1 MKHFYFVAIILFF
14 SLLTVSGQD
23 INLRFQHLTSE
34 QGLSQN
40 TIGCMLQD
48 SRGFMWFGTWN
59 GLDRYDGYNFLVFKS
74 DNQKDGLTNNF
85 IYSICEDKEGNIWAG
100 TKNGLNKI
108 DHLTNAITHFFHNVD
123 DPNTISGNIINAL
136 YSDRLGS
143 IWVGTAGNG
152 LDKIIF
158 DKITGKYSLTHYRND
173 QSNSASLPGD
183 NINSILQDKNGA
195 LWVGTTSGLGRM
207 DMASGRFTPFRT
219 NNAFANTISSNGVL
233 TLFEDKSEVI
243 WVGTNNGLNK
253 FNKVSGDFV
262 RYLPDPD
269 NPASISHL
277 TVKAISEDS
286 EGHILVGTLGGL
298 DRMNQENGNFYHFPV
313 GQNDNYSLNNEF
325 INALFADRQGNI
337 WIGTDKG
344 GISKYNG
351 KQKGFGFFAS
361 SRSNSNSLS
370 NNTINSVYDE
380 PSNLWV
386 GTAGGGLNRYSKADK
401 TFNHYQNSTH
411 NLNSIS
417 SNFVSAICK
426 DHKGDIWLGTWGG
439 GLNQIVSLKG
449 GGVFSHYR
457 EATGQ
462 NSIISD
468 FVSSVWADP
477 NGYLLIG
484 TLSGLDFFEQEQH
497 IFRHIANQTGWKN
510 RISEVGCILKD
521 SKGYYWIGT
530 RLGLYRVDSKLLTGT
545 IEDKDITRF
554 VNVNGVENS
563 LSGDYVISLCED
575 NQGDIWVGTY
585 GSGIS
590 RIHLSE
596 RGEPS
601 FTNFSQNDGLC
612 NNVVYAIQKDRNNN
626 LWLSTDNGLSRLDLQ
641 SKQFKNF
648 YVSDGLQS
656 NQFYW
661 AASCAGADGKLYFGG
676 MEGLIYFD
684 PDNIRDNTFIPQ
696 VVLTDLKVFNASVNV
711 GKWNGKKV
719 LLDKVINETTNLNL
733 SYKENVFSFEFSSLD
748 YFLPEKVQYK
758 YRMQGV
764 DKDWVTVPSTR
775 RFVTYTNLEG
785 GDYLFEVKACN
796 SDGVWNSTPAKLT
809 LHISPPFWATVWF
822 RILVLLFVTG
832 LVLAYIRYRTIAL
845 HRQKIVLERLVKE
858 RTRMVE
864 EQNETLQS
872 QAISL
877 QESNILLA
885 SGKEQIEGQK
895 SQLELKNQEISEQR
909 DQLIELN
916 EHVKLVNQFK
926 LRFFT
931 NISHEF
937 RTPLTLILDPLESL
951 MKKLE
956 GDKESIVTLK
966 LINRNAQRLL
976 HLINQ
981 LMNFRRI
988 ETGKIELRVA
998 QGDLTGF
1005 LNEIFVSFQDLA
1017 NHQKIRYSFD
1027 TEDNLQSCWFD
1038 PEKIENIFYNLLSN
1052 AFKFTP
1058 ENGQI
1063 SMKVRFC
1070 EPHQSLP
1077 ELTFPHV
1084 SIEISDTGKGI
1095 AAVHLPY
1102 LFDRFYQAES
1112 TTENRQ
1118 KGSGIGLALT
1128 QELVQ
1133 AIHGLISVESKIN
1146 QGSTFTVLLPYRSE
1160 DFAENELD
1168 LTADVQIVNI
1178 QSKVDVISEEILH
1191 AEQPE
1196 ESDLLQVDKSK
1207 PLILIVED
1215 NYDLRNFMLHSL
1227 NQEYRMMGAENGK
1240 EGFELAKKYTPDLII
1255 SDIMMP
1261 VMDGLELCS
1270 RLKKEL
1276 HTSHIPVILLTA
1288 KAMIEHWIEGLETG
1302 ADDYIPKPFNLQ
1314 VLQARMQNL
1323 IDGRRRLKKMF
1334 SSPQETPGSDLA
1346 WSSIDEEFISKAFAI
1361 LEKSYW
1367 NPEFSASQFAS
1378 EMFVSRSLLYKK
1390 IRAITD
1396 LNITD
1401 FINSFKLRKAVELIR
1416 ENKQPIADIAFNVG
1430 FNDPKYF
1437 SRIFRKFYGMSPSEF
1452 QSQKTS

>member
-1 MKHFYFVAIILFF
+1 MDRIYIILILLFF
-14 SLLTVSGQD
+14 GFLSLSGQD
-23 INLRFQHLTSE
+23 VNLRFQHITSE

-40 TIGCMLQD
+40 TIGCILQD
-48 SRGFMWFGTWN
+48 SRGFIWFGTWN

-74 DNQKDGLTNNF
+74 DNQQGGLSNNF

-108 DHLTNAITHFFHNVD
+108 DHKTNKITTFYSEPGDLNS
-123 DPNTISGNIINAL
+123 ISGNTINAL
-136 YSDRLGS
+136 FCDKQGS
-143 IWVGTAGNG
+143 VWVGTASNG
-152 LDKIIF
+152 LDRISY
-158 DKITGKYSLTHYRND
+158 DKQQEKYVVYHYSND
-173 QSNSASLPGD
+173 QTDLHTLPG
-183 NINSILQDKNGA
+183 NEINAILQDRNGI
-195 LWVGTTSGLGRM
+195 LWVGTNSGLGRM
-207 DMASGRFTPFRT
+207 DQGARKFDRYRNS
-219 NNAFANTISSNGVL
+219 NIQIKSLSSNGIL
-233 TLFEDKSEVI
+233 SIFEDKSGTI
-243 WVGTNNGLNK
+243 WLGTNNGLNK
-253 FNKVSGDFV
+253 FNSVTNDFD

-269 NPASISHL
+269 NPGSLSHF
-277 TVKAISEDS
+277 TVKAISEDID
-286 EGHILVGTLGGL
+286 GHLLVGTLGGL
-298 DRMNQENGNFYHFPV
+298 DRLNPLNGSFYHFPV
-313 GQNDNYSLNNEF
+313 GRNDNLSLNNQF

-351 KQKGFGFFAS
+351 KQKGFGYFAS
-361 SRSNSNSLS
+361 STTNSNSLS
-370 NNTINSVYDE
+370 NNMINSVFDE
-380 PSNLWV
+380 PSRLWI
-386 GTAGGGLNRYSKADK
+386 GTAGGGLNRYDKAGK
-401 TFNHYQNSTH
+401 TFSHYANSSHNQNSV
-411 NLNSIS
+411 S
-417 SNFVSAICK
+417 SNFISAICK
-426 DHKGDIWLGTWGG
+426 DPERNIWVGTWGG
-439 GLNQIVSLKG
+439 GLNQLVSPNG
-449 GGVFSHYR
+449 AGVFKHYS
-457 EATGQ
+457 ENEPSG
-462 NSIISD
+462 IISD
-468 FVSSVWADP
+468 FISSIWADP
-477 NGYLLIG
+477 KGFLLIG
-484 TLSGLDFFEQEQH
+484 TLTGLTLFEPKTKL
-497 IFRHIANQTGWKN
+497 FKHIANQPALKN

-521 SKGYYWIGT
+521 NKDFYWIGT
-530 RLGLYRVDSKLLTGT
+530 RLGLYRVASPDLKSDIKDNEIIRFTNNK
-545 IEDKDITRF
+545 EDK
-554 VNVNGVENS
+554 NS
-563 LSGDYVISLCED
+563 LPGDYVISLCED
-575 NQGDIWVGTY
+575 NQGDIWIGTY

-590 RIHLSE
+590 RIHTSE
-596 RGEPS
+596 NGDVT
-601 FTNFSQNDGLC
+601 FKNYSQNDGLC
-612 NNVVYAIQKDRNNN
+612 NNVVYAIQKDRSNN
-626 LWLSTDNGLSRLDLQ
+626 LWLSTDNGLSRFDLRTN
-641 SKQFKNF
+641 QFKNF
-648 YVSDGLQS
+648 YASDGLQS

-661 AASCAGADGKLYFGG
+661 TAACAGEDGQLYFGG
-676 MEGLIYFD
+676 VEGLNYFD
-684 PDNIRDNTFIPQ
+684 PESIKDNTFIPQ
-696 VVLTDLKVFNASVNV
+696 VVLTDLKVFNSTVNV
-711 GKWNGKKV
+711 GRWNGKKII
-719 LLDKVINETTNLNL
+719 LEKVINETSTLNL
-733 SYKENVFSFEFSSLD
+733 SHNENVFSFEFSSLD
-748 YFLPEKVQYK
+748 YFLPEKVEYK

-796 SDGVWNSTPAKLT
+796 SDGVWNNTSTKLK
-809 LHISPPFWATVWF
+809 LHISPPFWATTWF
-822 RILVLLFVTG
+822 RIMLFLLVTG
-832 LVLAYIRYRTIAL
+832 LVFAYIRFRIISL
-845 HRQKIVLERLVKE
+845 QRQKLALERLVKK

-864 EQNETLQS
+864 KQNETLQS
-872 QAISL
+872 QAQSL
-877 QESNILLA
+877 TESNILLA
-885 SGKEQIEGQK
+885 TGKELIEGQK
-895 SQLELKNQEISEQR
+895 SQLEKQNQEISEQR
-909 DQLIELN
+909 DKLIELN

-951 MKKLE
+951 IKKLE
-956 GDKESIVTLK
+956 GDKESTKTLK

-988 ETGKIELRVA
+988 ESGKIEIRVTK
-998 QGDLTGF
+998 GDLTGF
-1005 LNEIFVSFQDLA
+1005 LNEIFASFHDLA
-1017 NHQKIRYSFD
+1017 NHQKIRYSF
-1027 TEDNLQSCWFD
+1027 EIENICQACWFD

-1058 ENGQI
+1058 ESGQI

-1070 EPHQSLP
+1070 EPHPNLQ
-1077 ELTFPHV
+1077 ELSFPYV
-1084 SIEISDTGKGI
+1084 SIEISDSGKGI
-1095 AAVHLPY
+1095 DAVHIPY

-1112 TTENRQ
+1112 NTDNRQ

-1133 AIHGLISVESKIN
+1133 AIHGQISVESKIN
-1146 QGSTFTVLLPYRSE
+1146 QGSIFTVLLPYRSE

-1168 LTADVQIVNI
+1168 LTADVQLVNL
-1178 QSKVDVISEEILH
+1178 QSKVNVISEEILH
-1191 AEQPE
+1191 ADLPE
-1196 ESDLLQVDKSK
+1196 ESDPLQVDKSK

-1227 NQEYRMMGAENGK
+1227 NTEYRMMGAENGK

-1314 VLQARMQNL
+1314 VLQARIQNL

-1334 SSPQETPGSDLA
+1334 SSPQETPGSELLG
-1346 WSSIDEEFISKAFAI
+1346 SSVDEEFIIKVYAI
-1361 LEKSYW
+1361 LERSYL
-1367 NPEFSASQFAS
+1367 NPDFQASQFAS
-1378 EMFVSRSLLYKK
+1378 EMFMSRSLLYKK

-1416 ENKQPIADIAFNVG
+1416 GNKQPIADIALNVG

-1452 QSQKTS
+1452 QSQKSN

>member
-1 MKHFYFVAIILFF
+1 MNRIFITIILLFIGF
-14 SLLTVSGQD
+14 LPLSGQEV
-23 INLRFQHLTSE
+23 NLRFQHITSE

-59 GLDRYDGYNFLVFKS
+59 GLDRYDGYNFLTFKS
-74 DNQKDGLTNNF
+74 ENQQGGLSNNF

-108 DHLTNAITHFFHNVD
+108 DHQTNAITTFIH
-123 DPNTISGNIINAL
+123 DPDLANSISGNTINAL
-136 YSDRLGS
+136 YCDRNGS
-143 IWVGTAGNG
+143 VWVGTSTNG
-152 LDKIIF
+152 LDKITF
-158 DKITGKYSLTHYRND
+158 DRALGKYLFTHFRYDKSD
-173 QSNSASLPGD
+173 QLSIPG
-183 NINSILQDKNGA
+183 NEINSILEDKSGF
-195 LWVGTTSGLGRM
+195 LWVGTNSGLGRM
-207 DMASGRFTPFRT
+207 DLASGRFEVFR
-219 NNAFANTISSNGVL
+219 NNNLINNSISSNGIL
-233 TLFEDKSEVI
+233 AIFEDKAGII
-243 WVGTNNGLNK
+243 WLGTNNGLDK
-253 FNKVSGDFV
+253 FNAGSGDFV
-262 RYLPDPD
+262 RYLPNPD
-269 NPASISHL
+269 NPGSISHL
-277 TVKAISEDS
+277 TVKAISEDID
-286 EGHILVGTLGGL
+286 GRLLVGTLGGL
-298 DRMNQENGNFYHFPV
+298 DLFNPVNGSFYHFPV
-313 GQNDNYSLNNEF
+313 GQNDNFSLNNEF

-361 SRSNSNSLS
+361 NQSNSNSLS
-370 NNTINSVYDE
+370 NNMVNSVFDE
-380 PSNLWV
+380 PSYLWI
-386 GTAGGGLNRYSKADK
+386 GTAGGGLNRYSKGDK
-401 TFNHYQNSTH
+401 TFSHYRNSAH
-411 NLNSIS
+411 NQNSIS
-417 SNFVSAICK
+417 SNFISAICK
-426 DHKGDIWLGTWGG
+426 DPKGDIWVGTWGG
-439 GLNQIVSLKG
+439 GLNQLVTPNG
-449 GGVFSHYR
+449 GGVFRHFR
-457 EATGQ
+457 ENESPG
-462 NSIISD
+462 IVSD

-477 NGYLLIG
+477 KGFLLIG
-484 TLSGLDFFEQEQH
+484 TLTGLDLFDQGKHQ
-497 IFRHIANQTGWKN
+497 FRHIANQQSLKN

-521 SKGYYWIGT
+521 KKDYYWIGT
-530 RLGLYRVDSKLLTGT
+530 RLGLYRVASNQLTEN
-545 IEDKDITRF
+545 IQDKDIIRF
-554 VNVNGVENS
+554 TNTNGVTNT
-563 LSGDYVISLCED
+563 LPGDYVISLCED

-590 RIHLSE
+590 RIHIAENGGVTFKSY
-596 RGEPS
+596 
-601 FTNFSQNDGLC
+601 SQSDGLC
-612 NNVVYAIQKDRNNN
+612 NNVVYAIQNDRNNN
-626 LWLSTDNGLSRLDLQ
+626 LWLSTDNGLSRFDLKT
-641 SKQFKNF
+641 SQFKNF
-648 YVSDGLQS
+648 YASDGLQS

-661 AASCAGADGKLYFGG
+661 TASCTGADGRLYFGG
-676 MEGLIYFD
+676 VKGLNYFD
-684 PDNIRDNTFIPQ
+684 PESIRDNTFIPQ
-696 VVLTDLKVFNASVNV
+696 VLLTELKVFNSTVNV

-719 LLDKVINETTNLNL
+719 LLEKVINETSTLNL

-764 DKDWVTVPSTR
+764 DKDWVTVPSSR

-796 SDGVWNSTPAKLT
+796 CDGVWNNTPTKLK

-822 RILVLLFVTG
+822 RILLLLFVTG
-832 LVLAYIRYRTIAL
+832 LVLGYIRYRTIAL
-845 HRQKIVLERLVKE
+845 HRQKIVLERLVRE

-872 QAISL
+872 QAQSL
-877 QESNILLA
+877 KESNTLLA
-885 SGKEQIEGQK
+885 SGKELIEGQK
-895 SQLELKNQEISEQR
+895 SQLEMQNLEISDQR
-909 DQLIELN
+909 DKLIELN

-951 MKKLE
+951 LKKLE
-956 GDKESIVTLK
+956 GDKESTQTLR

-998 QGDLTGF
+998 KGDLTGF

-1027 TEDNLQSCWFD
+1027 AEDIHQSCWFD

-1070 EPHQSLP
+1070 EPHQNLQ
-1077 ELTFPHV
+1077 ELSFPYI
-1084 SIEISDTGKGI
+1084 SIEIRDTGKGI
-1095 AAVHLPY
+1095 AEAHLPY

-1112 TTENRQ
+1112 STENRE

-1128 QELVQ
+1128 QELVK

-1168 LTADVQIVNI
+1168 LTADIQLVNI

-1191 AEQPE
+1191 ADVPE
-1196 ESDLLQVDKSK
+1196 EADPLQVDKSK

-1227 NQEYRMMGAENGK
+1227 NQEYRIMGAENGK

-1270 RLKKEL
+1270 RVKKEL

-1314 VLQARMQNL
+1314 VLQARIQNL
-1323 IDGRRRLKKMF
+1323 IDGRRRLKKRF

-1346 WSSIDEEFISKAFAI
+1346 GSPIDEEFISKAYAI
-1361 LEKSYW
+1361 LEKSYRV
-1367 NPEFSASQFAS
+1367 PEFSASQFAS

-1452 QSQKTS
+1452 HSQKTS

>member
-1 MKHFYFVAIILFF
+1 MARIYFIIVFLCIHSA
-14 SLLTVSGQD
+14 SLWGQEV
-23 INLRFQHLTSE
+23 NLRFQHITSE

-40 TIGCMLQD
+40 TIGCIMQD

-59 GLDRYDGYNFLVFKS
+59 GLDRYDGYNFLTFKS
-74 DNQKDGLTNNF
+74 ENQQEGLSNNF

-108 DHLTNAITHFFHNVD
+108 DHKTNAVSTFNHDPNLTNS
-123 DPNTISGNIINAL
+123 ISGNTINAL
-136 YSDRLGS
+136 LCDRQGAVW
-143 IWVGTAGNG
+143 IGTSNSG
-152 LDKIIF
+152 LDKISY
-158 DKITGKYSLTHYRND
+158 DKDSKSYKFAHFRYDNSD
-173 QSNSASLPGD
+173 QHSLPG
-183 NINSILQDKNGA
+183 NEINAILQDKDGF
-195 LWVGTTSGLGRM
+195 LWVGTNSGLGRM
-207 DMASGRFTPFRT
+207 DCSTGKFEVFRYNST
-219 NNAFANTISSNGVL
+219 LNNSLSSNNIL
-233 TLFEDKSEVI
+233 SIFEDQTGML
-243 WVGTNNGLNK
+243 WVGTTNGLNK
-253 FNKVSGDFV
+253 FNAGVGDFV

-269 NPASISHL
+269 NPGSISHL
-277 TVKAISEDS
+277 TVKAISEDID
-286 EGHILVGTLGGL
+286 GHLLVGTLGGL
-298 DRMNQENGNFYHFPV
+298 DRFNPQNGSFYHFPV
-313 GQNDNYSLNNEF
+313 GQNNNFSLNNEF
-325 INALFADRQGNI
+325 INALFADRQGNM

-351 KQKGFGFFAS
+351 RQKGFGYFS
-361 SRSNSNSLS
+361 SNQSNSNSLS
-370 NNTINSVYDE
+370 SNMINSVFDE
-380 PSNLWV
+380 SPILWI
-386 GTAGGGLNRYSKADK
+386 GTAGGGLNRYSKTDK
-401 TFNHYQNSTH
+401 TFSHFRNSTH
-411 NLNSIS
+411 NPNSIS
-417 SNFVSAICK
+417 SNFISAICK
-426 DHKGDIWLGTWGG
+426 DQGGGIWVGTWGG
-439 GLNQIVSLKG
+439 GLNELKSSVG
-449 GGVFSHYR
+449 TGVFKHFT
-457 EATGQ
+457 EAGQ
-462 NSIISD
+462 GLVSD
-468 FVSSVWADP
+468 FISSIWSDP
-477 NGYLLIG
+477 KGFLLIG
-484 TLSGLDFFEQEQH
+484 TLTGLDLFEQERQL
-497 IFRHIANQTGWKN
+497 FRHIANKQSLKN

-521 SKGYYWIGT
+521 KKDFYWIGT
-530 RLGLYRVDSKLLTGT
+530 RLGLYRVASDLLTEN
-545 IEDKDITRF
+545 IQDKDITRF
-554 VNVNGVENS
+554 TNMNGKVNS
-563 LSGDYVISLCED
+563 LPGDYVISLCED

-590 RIHLSE
+590 RIHIAENGGVTFKSY
-596 RGEPS
+596 
-601 FTNFSQNDGLC
+601 SQNDGLC

-626 LWLSTDNGLSRLDLQ
+626 LWLSTDNGLSRFDL
-641 SKQFKNF
+641 KTNQFKNF
-648 YVSDGLQS
+648 YASDGLQS

-661 AASCAGADGKLYFGG
+661 TASCTGADGRLYFGG
-676 MEGLIYFD
+676 VEGLNYFD
-684 PDNIRDNTFIPQ
+684 PESIKDNTFIPQ
-696 VVLTDLKVFNASVNV
+696 VVLTELKVFNSTVNV
-711 GKWNGKKV
+711 GKWNGRKV
-719 LLDKVINETTNLNL
+719 LLEKVINETSTLNL
-733 SYKENVFSFEFSSLD
+733 SYKENVFSFEFSALD
-748 YFLPEKVQYK
+748 YFLPEKIEYK
-758 YRMQGV
+758 YRMQDV
-764 DKDWVTVPSTR
+764 DKDWVTVPSSR

-796 SDGVWNSTPAKLT
+796 SDGVWNNTPTRLK

-822 RILVLLFVTG
+822 RILSLLFVTG

-864 EQNETLQS
+864 EQNETLQT
-872 QAISL
+872 QAQSL
-877 QESNILLA
+877 LESNILLA

-895 SQLELKNQEISEQR
+895 SQLEMQNQEISIQR
-909 DQLIELN
+909 DKLIELN
-916 EHVKLVNQFK
+916 KDVKLVNQFK

-956 GDKESIVTLK
+956 GDKKSIQTLK

-998 QGDLTGF
+998 KGDLTGF

-1027 TEDNLQSCWFD
+1027 TENIGQSCWFD

-1058 ENGQI
+1058 ESGQI

-1070 EPHQSLP
+1070 EPHQNLP
-1077 ELTFPHV
+1077 ELSFPYI

-1128 QELVQ
+1128 QELVK
-1133 AIHGLISVESKIN
+1133 AIHGQISVESKIN
-1146 QGSTFTVLLPYRSE
+1146 QGSTFTVVLPYRSE
-1160 DFAENELD
+1160 DFSENELD
-1168 LTADVQIVNI
+1168 LTADIQSVNL

-1191 AEQPE
+1191 ADQPE
-1196 ESDLLQVDKSK
+1196 ESDLLQIDKSK
-1207 PLILIVED
+1207 PLILVVED

-1227 NQEYRMMGAENGK
+1227 NHEYRMMGAENGK

-1261 VMDGLELCS
+1261 IMDGLELCS

-1288 KAMIEHWIEGLETG
+1288 KVMIEHWIEGLETG

-1314 VLQARMQNL
+1314 VLQARIQNL

-1334 SSPQETPGSDLA
+1334 SSPHETPGSHLA
-1346 WSSIDEEFISKAFAI
+1346 GSSVDEEFISKAFAI

-1367 NPEFSASQFAS
+1367 NPEFSANQFAS

-1390 IRAITD
+1390 FRAITD

-1401 FINSFKLRKAVELIR
+1401 FINSFKLRKAVDLIR

-1452 QSQKTS
+1452 QSQKTI

>member
-1 MKHFYFVAIILFF
+1 MARIYFIIVFLCIHSA
-14 SLLTVSGQD
+14 SLWGQEV
-23 INLRFQHLTSE
+23 NLRFQHITSE

-40 TIGCMLQD
+40 TIGCIMQD

-59 GLDRYDGYNFLVFKS
+59 GLDRYDGYNFLTFKS
-74 DNQKDGLTNNF
+74 ENQQEGLSNNF

-108 DHLTNAITHFFHNVD
+108 DHKTNAVSTFNHDPNLTNS
-123 DPNTISGNIINAL
+123 ISGNTINAL
-136 YSDRLGS
+136 LCDRQGAVW
-143 IWVGTAGNG
+143 IGTSNSG
-152 LDKIIF
+152 LDKISY
-158 DKITGKYSLTHYRND
+158 DKDSKSYKFAHFRYDNSD
-173 QSNSASLPGD
+173 QHSLPG
-183 NINSILQDKNGA
+183 NEINAILQDKDGF
-195 LWVGTTSGLGRM
+195 LWVGTNSGLGRM
-207 DMASGRFTPFRT
+207 DCSTGKFEVFRYNST
-219 NNAFANTISSNGVL
+219 LNNSLSSNNIL
-233 TLFEDKSEVI
+233 SIFEDQTGML
-243 WVGTNNGLNK
+243 WVGTTNGLNK
-253 FNKVSGDFV
+253 FNAGVGDFV

-269 NPASISHL
+269 NPGSISHL
-277 TVKAISEDS
+277 TVKAISEDID
-286 EGHILVGTLGGL
+286 GHLLVGTLGGL
-298 DRMNQENGNFYHFPV
+298 DRFNPQNGSFYHFPV
-313 GQNDNYSLNNEF
+313 GQNNNFSLNNEF
-325 INALFADRQGNI
+325 INALFADRQGNM

-351 KQKGFGFFAS
+351 RQKGFGYFS
-361 SRSNSNSLS
+361 SNQSNSNSLS
-370 NNTINSVYDE
+370 SNMINSVFDE
-380 PSNLWV
+380 SPILWI
-386 GTAGGGLNRYSKADK
+386 GTAGGGLNRYSKTDK
-401 TFNHYQNSTH
+401 TFSHFRNSTH
-411 NLNSIS
+411 NPNSIS
-417 SNFVSAICK
+417 SNFISAICK
-426 DHKGDIWLGTWGG
+426 DQGGGIWVGTWGG
-439 GLNQIVSLKG
+439 GLNELKSSVG
-449 GGVFSHYR
+449 TGVFKHFT
-457 EATGQ
+457 EAGQ
-462 NSIISD
+462 GLVSD
-468 FVSSVWADP
+468 FISSIWSDP
-477 NGYLLIG
+477 KGFLLIG
-484 TLSGLDFFEQEQH
+484 TLTGLDLFEQERQL
-497 IFRHIANQTGWKN
+497 FRHIANKQSLKN

-521 SKGYYWIGT
+521 KKDFYWIGT
-530 RLGLYRVDSKLLTGT
+530 RLGLYRVASDLLTEN
-545 IEDKDITRF
+545 IQDKDITRF
-554 VNVNGVENS
+554 TNMNGKVNS
-563 LSGDYVISLCED
+563 LPGDYVISLCED

-590 RIHLSE
+590 RIHIAENGGVTFKSY
-596 RGEPS
+596 
-601 FTNFSQNDGLC
+601 SQNDGLC

-626 LWLSTDNGLSRLDLQ
+626 LWLSTDNGLSRFDL
-641 SKQFKNF
+641 KTNQFKNF
-648 YVSDGLQS
+648 YASDGLQS

-661 AASCAGADGKLYFGG
+661 TASCTGADGRLYFGG
-676 MEGLIYFD
+676 VEGLNYFD
-684 PDNIRDNTFIPQ
+684 PESIKDNTFIPQ
-696 VVLTDLKVFNASVNV
+696 VVLTELKVFNSTVNV
-711 GKWNGKKV
+711 GKWNGRKV
-719 LLDKVINETTNLNL
+719 LLEKVINETSTLNL
-733 SYKENVFSFEFSSLD
+733 SYKENVFSFEFSALD
-748 YFLPEKVQYK
+748 YFLPEKIEYK
-758 YRMQGV
+758 YRMQDV
-764 DKDWVTVPSTR
+764 DKDWVTVPSSR

-796 SDGVWNSTPAKLT
+796 SDGVWNNTPTRLK

-822 RILVLLFVTG
+822 RILSLLFVTG

-864 EQNETLQS
+864 EQNETLQT
-872 QAISL
+872 QAQSL
-877 QESNILLA
+877 LESNILLA

-895 SQLELKNQEISEQR
+895 SQLEMQNQEISIQR
-909 DQLIELN
+909 DKLIELN
-916 EHVKLVNQFK
+916 KDVKLVNQFK

-956 GDKESIVTLK
+956 GDKESIQTLK

-998 QGDLTGF
+998 HGDLTGF

-1017 NHQKIRYSFD
+1017 NHQNIHYSFD
-1027 TEDNLQSCWFD
+1027 FEDIRQPCWFD

-1063 SMKVRFC
+1063 SMRVRYC
-1070 EPHQSLP
+1070 EPDPNLP
-1077 ELTFPHV
+1077 ILSFPYI

-1095 AAVHLPY
+1095 SEVHLPY

-1118 KGSGIGLALT
+1118 RGSGIGLALT
-1128 QELVQ
+1128 QELVK
-1133 AIHGLISVESKIN
+1133 AIHGLISVESKVN

-1160 DFAENELD
+1160 DYAENELD
-1168 LTADVQIVNI
+1168 LTADIQLVNL

-1191 AEQPE
+1191 ADLPE
-1196 ESDLLQVDKSK
+1196 ESDPLQVDKSK

-1227 NQEYRMMGAENGK
+1227 NHEYRMMGAENGK

-1288 KAMIEHWIEGLETG
+1288 KVMIEHWVEGLETG

-1314 VLQARMQNL
+1314 VLQARIQNL

-1334 SSPQETPGSDLA
+1334 SSPQETPGSHLA
-1346 WSSIDEEFISKAFAI
+1346 GSSVDEEFISKAFAI
-1361 LEKSYW
+1361 LEKSFW
-1367 NPEFSASQFAS
+1367 NPEFSANQFAS

-1390 IRAITD
+1390 FRAITD

>member
-1 MKHFYFVAIILFF
+1 MNRIYLLIFAFF
-14 SLLTVSGQD
+14 TGFLSLSGQD
-23 INLRFQHLTSE
+23 INLRFQHITSE

-40 TIGCMLQD
+40 TIGCILQD

-74 DNQKDGLTNNF
+74 DNQQGGLSNNF
-85 IYSICEDKEGNIWAG
+85 IYSICEDKDGNIWAG

-108 DHLTNAITHFFHNVD
+108 DHETNTITTFYHNANDV
-123 DPNTISGNIINAL
+123 NSISGNTVNTL
-136 YSDRLGS
+136 FCDKLGA
-143 IWVGTAGNG
+143 IWVGTAANG
-152 LDKIIF
+152 LDKISY
-158 DKITGKYSLTHYRND
+158 DRVGEKYTFTHYTND
-173 QSNSASLPGD
+173 RTTVNSLPG
-183 NINSILQDKNGA
+183 NEINSILQDKNGF
-195 LWVGTTSGLGRM
+195 LWVGTNSGLGKM
-207 DMASGRFTPFRT
+207 DPTSGNFEVFR
-219 NNAFANTISSNGVL
+219 NNTLSDSSISSNGIL
-233 TLFEDKSEVI
+233 TIFEDNSGVI
-243 WVGTNNGLNK
+243 WLGTSNGLDR
-253 FNKVSGDFV
+253 FNSGSGGFV
-262 RYLPDPD
+262 RFLPNPD
-269 NPASISHL
+269 KQGSLSHL
-277 TVKAISEDS
+277 TVKAISQDID
-286 EGHILVGTLGGL
+286 GHLLVGTLGGL
-298 DRMNQENGNFYHFPV
+298 DRFNAETGSFYHFPV
-313 GQNDNYSLNNEF
+313 GQNDNFSLNNEF
-325 INALFADRQGNI
+325 INAILADRQGNI

-351 KQKGFGFFAS
+351 KQKGFGYFAS
-361 SRSNSNSLS
+361 NRSNPNSLS
-370 NNTINSVYDE
+370 SNMINSVFDE
-380 PSNLWV
+380 SSFLWI
-386 GTAGGGLNRYSKADK
+386 GTAGGGLNRYVKADK
-401 TFNHYQNSTH
+401 TFNHYRNSSH
-411 NLNSIS
+411 DGSSIS
-417 SNFVSAICK
+417 SNFISAICEDSRK
-426 DHKGDIWLGTWGG
+426 NLWVGTWGG
-439 GLNQIVSLKG
+439 GLNQLVSPNGTGRFKHFRENETSGIV
-449 GGVFSHYR
+449 
-457 EATGQ
+457 
-462 NSIISD
+462 SD

-477 NGYLLIG
+477 KGFLLIG
-484 TLSGLDFFEQEQH
+484 TLTGLDVFEQEKQ

-521 SKGYYWIGT
+521 GRGFYWIGT
-530 RLGLYRVDSKLLTGT
+530 RLGLYRVSENLLNGVIQDT
-545 IEDKDITRF
+545 DITRF
-554 VNVNGVENS
+554 TYNNGEANS
-563 LSGDYVISLCED
+563 LPGDYVISLCED

-590 RIHLSE
+590 RIRTSDS
-596 RGEPS
+596 GVVT
-601 FTNFSQNDGLC
+601 FKNFSQNDGLC
-612 NNVVYAIQKDRNNN
+612 NNVVYAIQKDKDNN
-626 LWLSTDNGLSRLDLQ
+626 LWLSTDNGLSRFDLKT
-641 SKQFKNF
+641 SQFKNF
-648 YVSDGLQS
+648 YASDGLQS

-661 AASCAGADGKLYFGG
+661 TASCAGEDGRLYFGG
-676 MEGLIYFD
+676 MEGLNYFN
-684 PDNIRDNTFIPQ
+684 PSEIRDNTFIPR
-696 VVLTDLKVFNASVNV
+696 VVLTDFKVFNATVNV

-764 DKDWVTVPSTR
+764 DQDWVTVPSSR

-796 SDGVWNSTPAKLT
+796 SDGVWNNTPAKLT
-809 LHISPPFWATVWF
+809 LHISPPLWATLWF
-822 RILVLLFVTG
+822 RILLLLFLTG
-832 LVLAYIRYRTIAL
+832 LILAYIRYRTIAL

-872 QAISL
+872 QAQSL
-877 QESNILLA
+877 KESNLMLA

-895 SQLELKNQEISEQR
+895 SQLELQNLEISEQR
-909 DQLIELN
+909 DKLIELN
-916 EHVKLVNQFK
+916 KDVKLVNQFK

-937 RTPLTLILDPLESL
+937 RTPITLILDPLESL
-951 MKKLE
+951 MKKLD
-956 GDKESIVTLK
+956 GDKESIQTLK

-988 ETGKIELRVA
+988 ETGKIELRVT

-1005 LNEIFVSFQDLA
+1005 LNGIFVSFQDLA
-1017 NHQKIRYSFD
+1017 NHQNIDYSFD
-1027 TEDNLQSCWFD
+1027 TKGIHQLCWFD

-1063 SMKVRFC
+1063 AMKVRFC
-1070 EPHQSLP
+1070 EPHQNLP
-1077 ELTFPHV
+1077 ELSFPHI

-1128 QELVQ
+1128 QELVK
-1133 AIHGLISVESKIN
+1133 AIHGVISVESKIN

-1160 DFAENELD
+1160 DFTENELD
-1168 LTADVQIVNI
+1168 LTANVQLVNL

-1191 AEQPE
+1191 ADLPE
-1196 ESDLLQVDKSK
+1196 ESDPMQVDKSK

-1227 NQEYRMMGAENGK
+1227 NQEYRMIGAENGK

-1288 KAMIEHWIEGLETG
+1288 KVMIEHWIEGLETG

-1314 VLQARMQNL
+1314 VLQARIQNL

-1334 SSPQETPGSDLA
+1334 SSPHETPGSDLA
-1346 WSSIDEEFISKAFAI
+1346 GSPIDEEFISKAFAI
-1361 LEKSYW
+1361 LEKSYL

-1416 ENKQPIADIAFNVG
+1416 GNKQQIADIAFNVG